1 MIQSTQSNLFEIT
14 ALSAVDTYKLG
25 HVDQLPE
32 GVEYIY
38 SNFTPRFDKHFAG
51 KKNKYYDGKV
61 VIAGIRTMVE
71 FINRLWNETFFK
83 VPLEDIIAEYT
94 DLVAPFV
101 TGEVTTKHVIA
112 LHNLGFLPVEI
123 RALDEGLVVNTNIP
137 VLTVCN
143 TVAGFGWVVGFLED
157 LISAENWKVSTN
169 ATTARLYRK
178 IMEAYATKMGV
189 PLWFVN
195 YQGHDFSLRGLGGIV
210 DGSNSGQ
217 GHLMYFEGT
226 DNLPAVNRIRKIYGD
241 KYVGCSV
248 SATEHLVS
256 SSSILTSGIE
266 DKQEAEAA
274 FFKRYITEIY
284 PSGICSYVSDTYD
297 YWGFLENVLP
307 EFVDVINARG
317 NDANGMS
324 KVVVRPDSGDPVHV
338 VAGYR
343 IGTPEEIYG
352 KISDYPCSEEWL
364 PEVACYNGRY
374 YFVEYNKDHQGS
386 VYDYDFCKE
395 ISMVEAI
402 GTARWL
408 KVVFGSTMN
417 EQGYSVIS
425 DRIGIIYGDSITLD
439 ICSDILERLDELK
452 IASSC
457 VVFGIGSFTYNFNT
471 RDSFGYAMKGTWCRV
486 SGKDYAI
493 FKDPKT
499 SSSKKSARGLLSV
512 VYDENDELRLFQ
524 NRTLEEACFDT
535 ELNPV
540 FVNSTVNRRDSFA
553 QVRERALKNL

>member
-1 MIQSTQSNLFEIT
+1 MNSNLFEIT

-32 GVEYIY
+32 GVQYIY

-51 KKNKYYDGKV
+51 KNNKYYDGKV
-61 VIAGIRTMVE
+61 VVAGIRTMIE

-83 VPLEDIIAEYT
+83 VPLEDVLDEYT
-94 DLVAPFV
+94 DLVASFV
-101 TGEVTTKHVIA
+101 TGKVTTNHIIA
-112 LHNLGFLPVEI
+112 LHDIGFLPVEI
-123 RALDEGLVVNTNIP
+123 RALDEGRVVNTNIP
-137 VLTVCN
+137 VLTICN

-195 YQGHDFSLRGLGGIV
+195 YQGHDFSLRGLSGIV

-241 KYVGCSV
+241 SYVGCSV

-256 SSSILTSGIE
+256 SSNILTSGIE

-297 YWGFLENVLP
+297 YWGFIENVLP

-343 IGTPEEIYG
+343 ITTPDRVYNMLSEGHSEVEKLPDVIVCNN
-352 KISDYPCSEEWL
+352 DYFIIEYQLLLPC
-364 PEVACYNGRY
+364 
-374 YFVEYNKDHQGS
+374 
-386 VYDYDFCKE
+386 
-395 ISMVEAI
+395 
-402 GTARWL
+402 
-408 KVVFGSTMN
+408 
-417 EQGYSVIS
+417 
-425 DRIGIIYGDSITLD
+425 
-439 ICSDILERLDELK
+439 
-452 IASSC
+452 
-457 VVFGIGSFTYNFNT
+457 
-471 RDSFGYAMKGTWCRV
+471 
-486 SGKDYAI
+486 
-493 FKDPKT
+493 
-499 SSSKKSARGLLSV
+499 
-512 VYDENDELRLFQ
+512 
-524 NRTLEEACFDT
+524 
-535 ELNPV
+535 
-540 FVNSTVNRRDSFA
+540 
-553 QVRERALKNL
+553 